1 MPKHVGRYVYWSER
15 LVREVID
22 DNGVHLDS
30 RVKASL
36 KLGVAGGGLDLAG
49 RDREKTTFEVA
60 EKLKRK
66 LRRSIVSDFDT
77 SGSLQLVLGASWV
90 EVSEFRRWGH
100 PRHRLGQRTVVIHA
114 RTDTREGRRVDLCL
128 FGGLANLRGYTV
140 PEDDPV
146 GGWTSSAAPAI
157 EELVASRGAAA
168 SEGAGVASSF
178 DEEELAV
185 DTLQVALS
193 QGIYVDPDDHMGRP
207 ETRAFTVMG
216 FEASEYVALIYKDVR
231 LTPGR
236 WDFQHDQEMMGA
248 SRILIGAPLWLRTT
262 RPGSIR
268 TYFGSNRV
276 ALAPSVRQPVTQ
288 VLFQPMRQDR
298 DEVSG

>member
-1 MPKHVGRYVYWSER
+1 MPKPVGRYVYWSER

-22 DNGVHLDS
+22 DNGIQLDP

-36 KLGVAGGGLDLAG
+36 KLGVGGGGLDLAG

-60 EKLKRK
+60 ERLKRK

-77 SGSLQLVLGASWV
+77 SGPLQLVQGASWV
-90 EVSEFRRWGH
+90 EVAEFQGWGYS
-100 PRHRLGQRTVVIHA
+100 RNRLTQRTAVVHA
-114 RTDTREGRRVDLCL
+114 RTVTAEGQRVDLCL
-128 FGGLANLRGYTV
+128 FGGLKNLRGYTI

-146 GGWTSSAAPAI
+146 LGWRSSAAPAI
-157 EELVASRGAAA
+157 EALVASRGMAP
-168 SEGAGVASSF
+168 SQVEGDVCSF

-185 DTLQVALS
+185 DTLKVALS
-193 QGIYVDPDDHMGRP
+193 QGVYRRTDDHMGRP

-216 FEASEYVALIYKDVR
+216 FDATEYVAFIYRDVT

-236 WDFQHDQEMMGA
+236 WDFQWEPEMMGT

-262 RPGSIR
+262 RPSSIR

-276 ALAPSVRQPVTQ
+276 ELPPSARQPTAQ
-288 VLFQPMRQDR
+288 VLFQPSWQDI
-298 DEVSG
+298 DQLPG

>member
-1 MPKHVGRYVYWSER
+1 MPKRVGRYVYWSER

-22 DNGVHLDS
+22 DNGVQLDA

-66 LRRSIVSDFDT
+66 LRRSVVSDFDT
-77 SGSLQLVLGASWV
+77 AGPLQLVQGTSWV

-100 PRHRLGQRTVVIHA
+100 PRHRLGQRTAVIHA

-128 FGGLANLRGYTV
+128 FGGLKNLRGYNV
-140 PEDDPV
+140 PEDEPV

-157 EELVASRGAAA
+157 EELIASRGATPGEE
-168 SEGAGVASSF
+168 EGEVSSF
-178 DEEELAV
+178 DEEYLAV

-193 QGIYVDPDDHMGRP
+193 QGIYVHPDDHMGRP

-216 FEASEYVALIYKDVR
+216 FEASEYVALIYRDVS

-236 WDFQHDQEMMGA
+236 WDLQHDQEMMGA

-268 TYFGSNRV
+268 TYFGTNRV
-276 ALAPSVRQPVTQ
+276 VLTPSPRRPTTQ
-288 VLFQPMRQDR
+288 VLFQPMRQDGGQA
-298 DEVSG
+298 SG

>member
-15 LVREVID
+15 LFREVID
-22 DNGVHLDS
+22 DNGVQLDS

-77 SGSLQLVLGASWV
+77 SSSLQLVKGASWV
-90 EVSEFRRWGH
+90 EVSEFQRWGY
-100 PRHRLGQRTVVIHA
+100 PRHRLGQRTAVMHA
-114 RTDTREGRRVDLCL
+114 RTVTREGRRVDLCL
-128 FGGLANLRGYTV
+128 FGGLKNLRGYTV
-140 PEDDPV
+140 PDDDPV

-157 EELVASRGAAA
+157 EELVASRGVAPSEEDGDA
-168 SEGAGVASSF
+168 SLF
-178 DEEELAV
+178 DEEGLAV
-185 DTLQVALS
+185 ETLKVSLS
-193 QGIYVDPDDHMGRP
+193 QGIYVHPDDHMGRP

-216 FEASEYVALIYKDVR
+216 FDATEYVALIYRDVT

-236 WDFQHDQEMMGA
+236 WDFRHEQEMMGT

-262 RPGSIR
+262 RPNSIR
-268 TYFGSNRV
+268 TYFGSNRLE
-276 ALAPSVRQPVTQ
+276 LAPSARRPTTQ
-288 VLFQPMRQDR
+288 VLFQPMRQDGGQ
-298 DEVSG
+298 VSG

>member
-1 MPKHVGRYVYWSER
+1 MPKPVGRYVYWSER
-15 LVREVID
+15 LVRAVID
-22 DNGVHLDS
+22 DNGVQLDS

-66 LRRSIVSDFDT
+66 LRRSIVSDFDA
-77 SGSLQLVLGASWV
+77 SGPLQLVQGASWV
-90 EVSEFRRWGH
+90 EVAEFRRWGY
-100 PRHRLGQRTVVIHA
+100 PRHRLGQRTAVVHA
-114 RTDTREGRRVDLCL
+114 WTVTRQGRRVDLCL
-128 FGGLANLRGYTV
+128 FGGLKNLRGYTV
-140 PEDDPV
+140 PEEDPV
-146 GGWTSSAAPAI
+146 RGWTSSAAPAI
-157 EELVASRGAAA
+157 EELVASRGAAP
-168 SEGAGVASSF
+168 SEAGGDACSF

-185 DTLQVALS
+185 DTLKMALS
-193 QGIYVDPDDHMGRP
+193 QGIYRHPDDHMGRP

-216 FEASEYVALIYKDVR
+216 FDATEYAALIYKDVT

-236 WDFQHDQEMMGA
+236 WDFDREPEMMGT

-276 ALAPSVRQPVTQ
+276 QLAPSGRQPLTR
-288 VLFQPMRQDR
+288 VLFQPMQQDGGQ
-298 DEVSG
+298 VSG